1 MLETRDLRTATGGPL
16 GVVNRSFRGDTPEDK
31 GSDVGAWGHR
41 NRSQEAASARPGGSG
56 AALSKPRLRSHG
68 ANRSALEGDGAEP
81 RGLRLRGFE
90 ASGLKLAGCDG
101 GGSGAG
107 AQGLQGHGG
116 RACGLR
122 LATPAAPAAI
132 LQVSIRDLLLDRVAQ
147 VAEHID
153 ACLVFEALREER
165 VEGWGLKD
173 ERRATYGTVRRSL
186 KNSSRF
192 SHVHHRRPRNPRQ

>member
-16 GVVNRSFRGDTPEDK
+16 GVVNRSVRGDTPEDK

-101 GGSGAG
+101 VAREPGRRGS
-107 AQGLQGHGG
+107 
-116 RACGLR
+116 RAMEGEPAVCDWQPPPLR
-122 LATPAAPAAI
+122 RQSSRFRFEICYWTA
-132 LQVSIRDLLLDRVAQ
+132 LLRWRSTLMPVWS
-147 VAEHID
+147 
-153 ACLVFEALREER
+153 LRHCVR
-165 VEGWGLKD
+165 KGLKD
-173 ERRATYGTVRRSL
+173 GGSRMKGGRLTERFAG
-186 KNSSRF
+186 
-192 SHVHHRRPRNPRQ
+192 P